1 MGNKKKL
8 LEENTVRSFMKLANL
23 DVSLSSNFLRENY
36 EDLEEAM
43 DDMEAGEEV
52 DMEMSGDEPPM
63 DMGMEDAEADAPVD
77 PALQDAIEGAIKDF
91 IEGGAE
97 AAGVEVDVAD
107 GDEGPP
113 MDDMGDMD
121 DMEGEDPLDDINVID
136 TDAVVLSKEIG
147 KG

>member
-77 PALQDAIEGAIKDF
+77 PALQDAIEGAI
-91 IEGGAE
+91 G
-97 AAGVEVDVAD
+97 
-107 GDEGPP
+107 
-113 MDDMGDMD
+113 
-121 DMEGEDPLDDINVID
+121 
-136 TDAVVLSKEIG
+136 
-147 KG
+147 